1 MVVTSVWSLTTRNAE
16 VTRNRSRV
24 KSRTSTVI
32 LKLFEAI
39 IVKLLKGYPVSFGF
53 LIERTL

>member
-1 MVVTSVWSLTTRNAE
+1 MVVTSIWSLTTRNAE

-24 KSRTSTVI
+24 KSRTSVI